1 MSKLVK
7 IISIPNRLQNQNI
20 HIIAIA
26 IGFAIQF
33 VSSEVSL
40 DHAPY
45 YMTERSP
52 IEFLND

>member
-20 HIIAIA
+20 QIIAIA